1 MITVT
6 MVTIMKFYNREQEID
21 ILEHL
26 DKQAKKTGVMTVL
39 TGRRRVGKTML
50 GLHYAENR
58 RFLYL
63 FVARKEEYLLCQEY
77 LDEIKKQFN
86 YPIIGEIKQFKDI
99 FALLLEIAKKEPFTL
114 IFDEF
119 QEFFHMNASVY
130 SDIQRL
136 WDLNKDK
143 VKIQVIFIGSIYSL
157 MYKIFEDK
165 EQPLFGRANRILQ
178 IKPFS
183 TKTTAKILKDYHIF
197 NPKVFFDFFV
207 ITGNL
212 PKYLELILEEEIK
225 NFDDMLDAILQ
236 KDSIF
241 LNEGRNLLIEEFG
254 RDYASYFSILALIS
268 QGKTSRTEIES
279 NLEKD
284 VGGYLMRLEENYGL
298 ISRHRPINAKPNSRK
313 QKYKIIDNFLNFWFC
328 FIHRYWSAIEME
340 NFAYVK
346 KIIKRDYSSYCG
358 PILERFFQ
366 QLLSDTGQ
374 YNQIGS
380 YWEKDNRNEIDI
392 VAIND
397 LEKQILLVETKINKS
412 KINLK
417 TLERNSEALLKNY
430 PGYQPTFKGLSIED
444 SVKFIE

>member
-1 MITVT
+1 
-6 MVTIMKFYNREQEID
+6 MKFYNREHEIH

-26 DKQAKKTGVMTVL
+26 DKQAKKTGIMTVL
-39 TGRRRVGKTML
+39 TGRRRVGKTL
-50 GLHYAENR
+50 LALHYAESK

-63 FVARKEEYLLCQEY
+63 FVARKEEHLLCQEY
-77 LDEIKKQFN
+77 VEEIKKQFN
-86 YPIIGEIKQFKDI
+86 HPIIGEIKQFKDI
-99 FALLLEIAKKEPFTL
+99 FALLLEIAHKETFTL

-119 QEFFHMNASVY
+119 QEFFHINASVY
-130 SDIQRL
+130 SDIQKL
-136 WDLNKDK
+136 WDLNKNK
-143 VKIQVIFIGSIYSL
+143 VKLQVIFIGSVYSL

-212 PKYLELILEEEIK
+212 PKYLELFLAEEVK
-225 NFDDMLDAILQ
+225 NFDDMLDVILQ

-254 RDYASYFSILALIS
+254 RDYASYFSILELIS
-268 QGKTSRTEIES
+268 QGKTSRSEIES
-279 NLEKD
+279 ILEKD
-284 VGGYLMRLEENYGL
+284 IGGYLMRLEENYAL
-298 ISRHRPINAKPNSRK
+298 ISRRRPINAKPNSRN

-328 FIHRYWSAIEME
+328 FVYRHWTAIEME

-346 KIIKRDYSSYCG
+346 QIIKRDYSSYCG

-374 YNQIGS
+374 FNQIGS
-380 YWEKDNRNEIDI
+380 YWEKDNSNEIDL

-397 LEKQILLVETKINKS
+397 MEKQILFMETKINKS
-412 KINLK
+412 KINLN
-417 TLERNSEALLKNY
+417 TLVRNSEIVLKNY
-430 PGYQPTFKGLSIED
+430 PGYNPTYKGLSIDD
-444 SVKFIE
+444 SLKFI